1 MIDDRESDDN
11 TCVLEDAGRL
21 YEDDDDVLDFA
32 GANLSLGENEGDA
45 LDAFPGDCVVLA
57 AAACL

>member
-1 MIDDRESDDN
+1 M
-11 TCVLEDAGRL
+11 LEDAGRL